1 MTHVTCRLTAK
12 NRDQLRIPALGNRVR
27 ATFFTCSSDR
37 QSLGHQSSG
46 QVSPEEASSRRGSTP
61 SDTASIF
68 PPPHLYAS
76 NPDLTSLVGSAAEDS
91 SGSGTLVGRRRR
103 DVAAEQVL
111 KIYRADQTSRYVV
124 VHRVR
129 HSLSSG
135 MNLSPVMF
143 FYCWR
148 PVWAR
153 ERCRMSPPRFLA
165 ECCKRQ
171 LNQGSF
177 VSLYFRLSTFSDL
190 Y

>member
-1 MTHVTCRLTAK
+1 MTHVTCGLTAK
-12 NRDQLRIPALGNRVR
+12 NRDQLRNPALGNRVR
-27 ATFFTCSSDR
+27 ATFSTCSSDR

-46 QVSPEEASSRRGSTP
+46 QVSPDEASSRRGSTP

-76 NPDLTSLVGSAAEDS
+76 NPDLTSLVSSGVTSLVGDVTSLVGSAAEDS

-124 VHRVR
+124 VHRV
-129 HSLSSG
+129 SLALSSG

-143 FYCWR
+143 FIVVAPCG
-148 PVWAR
+148 
-153 ERCRMSPPRFLA
+153 L
-165 ECCKRQ
+165 
-171 LNQGSF
+171 GS
-177 VSLYFRLSTFSDL
+177 VVE
-190 Y
+190 